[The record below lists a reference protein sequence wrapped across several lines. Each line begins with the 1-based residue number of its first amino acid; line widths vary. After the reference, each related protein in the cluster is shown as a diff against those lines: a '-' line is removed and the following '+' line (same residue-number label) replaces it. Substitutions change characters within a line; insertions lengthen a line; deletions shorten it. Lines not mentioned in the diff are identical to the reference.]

1 MDVFVSGLL
10 AVLVRMG
17 LAQIRVHGQ
26 DAADRCVDACVGCL
40 VVRLPFGRAG
50 RGRASFACDFHGR
63 ASLRTL
69 YPHTRAHVNVPASP
83 LLVSPQAALWRV
95 MCVC

>member
-50 RGRASFACDFHGR
+50 RGRASFACR
-63 ASLRTL
+63 IL